1 MGFYDNMHTQQLEK
15 LRAQERLALSE
26 AQRDAAA
33 AQRASADEPVK
44 LAEIAAALDRARFSY
59 DDAEAVR
66 TYRLKLAMI
75 VGGAAGYFWGQT
87 TSRNRTPGP

>member
-33 AQRASADEPVK
+33 TTTPRRSGHTASSW
-44 LAEIAAALDRARFSY
+44 R
-59 DDAEAVR
+59 
-66 TYRLKLAMI
+66 
-75 VGGAAGYFWGQT
+75 
-87 TSRNRTPGP
+87 